1 MVYARYIQ
9 LHPGKHKIA
18 NNITNAMY
26 KSAQEIQ
33 NISKDTQKLL
43 QQINTPNK
51 KITPD
56 HITNLS
62 IAFKK
67 ITSFIT
73 DIQDVLKR
81 GLY

>member
-1 MVYARYIQ
+1 MVYVLYIQ
-9 LHPGKHKIA
+9 QPCGKHKVA

-33 NISKDTQKLL
+33 NISKEMQTLL
-43 QQINTPNK
+43 QQINNPNK
-51 KITPD
+51 KITSD

-62 IAFKK
+62 ITFKK